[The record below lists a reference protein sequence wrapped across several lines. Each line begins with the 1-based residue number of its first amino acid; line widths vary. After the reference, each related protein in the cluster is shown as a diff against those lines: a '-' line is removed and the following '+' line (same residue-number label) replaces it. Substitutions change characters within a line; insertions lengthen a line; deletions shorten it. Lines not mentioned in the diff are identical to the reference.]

1 VVARAGE
8 GIDVLRQ
15 AGEDHDGPGGGAS
28 GSGLTGAG
36 PHAADPPGATASH
49 GLAHPLNRRSRLVF
63 GIAGALVVALVVSL
77 IVRPIGSYVTPVDG
91 WGVDALELTMGALCV
106 ARYFEGSW
114 RASTSVVRVFPLVI
128 GVACISWGVG
138 SVVLTMES
146 LGGAPPPVPST
157 ADAFHFLFFPLC
169 FIAFALLIRRGNQ
182 GSLVQTSL
190 DGLVAAF
197 AAAAFSAT
205 FVVAEVIRVT
215 GGSSL
220 AVATHLVYPLADVLL
235 LALAVGGLAVLPRA
249 FRPFFALVCV
259 ALASNAI
266 GAGFN
271 LLHPASRF
279 GYVSNGAAWPVSL
292 TLLAVAVWL
301 IPSDVEYPGTDRSA
315 GFALPAFGAL
325 VGMAILLTASFGT
338 VGKPAIAL
346 ATMTLLVAG
355 VRLGLTVRE
364 AHAMRT
370 ARFRSLIDK
379 TWDLI
384 TVTEADLRIA
394 YITPSA
400 ERVLG
405 YSQAELEGKP
415 FTEFVH
421 PDDSHLVIEHLT
433 GLTADAS
440 SAVFEVRMRHASGA
454 WRLIDWNAADLLED
468 QSVNGYVLNG
478 GDVTEARQAAEDLVA
493 ARDAALV
500 ASKAKSQFVS
510 MMSHEIRTP
519 MNGVI
524 GLTELLL
531 QTDLDGEQ
539 VELAAGVKVSAESLL
554 VIINDILD
562 FSKMEAGRLDIEESD
577 LDLRGVVE
585 DVGRILA
592 GTAHGKGVELII
604 DIPPDVP
611 SDLLGD
617 ATRIRQVLVNFG
629 ANAVK
634 FTNEGEVVIRVT
646 VLHQNAERVALHFDV
661 VDTGIGI
668 AEEDQERL
676 FMAFAQADSSTT
688 RRFGGTGLGLTICR
702 QLVELMGGRLGL
714 VSEPRSGST
723 FWFELSLRRSNE
735 APPAESGGDP
745 RTLSG
750 QRALVVDDN
759 ATNRRILR
767 QQLLSWG
774 VEAVEAAD
782 GDEALEVAAKA
793 ANDGRTFDLG
803 IVDLNMPGMDGI
815 ELARALKDDASTAGT
830 MLFLLSSSG
839 YHLEA
844 AESHLNGFAASLTKP
859 VRSSELF
866 DCLITSLNAGST
878 AETPDAPATARADA
892 PGPEVRG
899 TILLVED
906 NKVNQLVG
914 CKVLENL
921 GYHYDIA
928 MNGLEAV
935 SLFGSHE
942 YDAILMD
949 CQMPEMDG
957 YEATEEIR
965 RREDSIS
972 GGGTRHIPIIAMTAA
987 AMEGDR
993 ERCMAAGMDD
1003 FITKP
1008 VRLEAIG
1015 AVLERWVTQA
1025 PDAQEAAATA
1035 GAKGP
1040 GVKGAAVV
1048 PGDAG
1053 TDGADRGAAV
1063 PTARAGDP
1071 LDHAQIELLLSLDDG
1086 RGAALAEIV
1095 DEYVRVASEG
1105 LAELLREID
1114 EHDSGG
1120 LARTAHTLKGASANV
1135 GASGMAQVCAGLELR
1150 ARQARLDDAAVLMQ
1164 QFEAEFARV
1173 QVALQVVAE
1182 GS

>member
-1 VVARAGE
+1 MGAAVVTRAGE
-8 GIDVLRQ
+8 RIDILRQ
-15 AGEDHDGPGGGAS
+15 ARGEHDAPGAHAP
-28 GSGLTGAG
+28 GSG
-36 PHAADPPGATASH
+36 PPGAHSSGADAPEATLRQ
-49 GLAHPLNRRSRLVF
+49 GRPRPLDRRLRWVF
-63 GIAGALVVALVVSL
+63 GIAGALVVALIVSL

-91 WGVDALELTMGALCV
+91 WGVGGLELTMGALCI

-114 RASTSVVRVFPLVI
+114 RASTSVARVFPLVI
-128 GVACISWGVG
+128 GVACISWGIG
-138 SVVLTMES
+138 RVVLTIES
-146 LGGAPPPVPST
+146 LGGSTPPVPST
-157 ADAFHFLFFPLC
+157 ADAFYILFFPLC
-169 FIAFALLIRRGNQ
+169 FVAFALLIRRGNQ
-182 GSLVQTSL
+182 GSLAQTSL
-190 DGLVAAF
+190 DGLVAAL
-197 AAAAFSAT
+197 AAASFSAT
-205 FVVAEVIRVT
+205 FIVAEVIKVT
-215 GGSSL
+215 GGS
-220 AVATHLVYPLADVLL
+220 AVAAATNLVYPLADVLL

-259 ALASNAI
+259 ALATNAI
-266 GAGFN
+266 GDGFN
-271 LLHPASRF
+271 LLQPASRF
-279 GYVSNGAAWPVSL
+279 GYISNGAAWPVSL
-292 TLLAVAVWL
+292 TLLAIAVWL
-301 IPSDVEYPGTDRSA
+301 IPADVEYPGTDRSA

-325 VGMAILLTASFGT
+325 VGMAVLLAASFGN

-384 TVTEADLRIA
+384 TVIESDLRIA

-405 YSQAELEGKP
+405 YSHAELEGRP

-433 GLTADAS
+433 GLTGGAP
-440 SAVFEVRMRHASGA
+440 SAVFEVRMRHASGS

-539 VELAAGVKVSAESLL
+539 VELASGVKVSAESLL

-562 FSKMEAGRLDIEESD
+562 FSKMEAGKLDIEESD
-577 LDLRGVVE
+577 LDIRSVIE

-592 GTAHGKGVELII
+592 GTAHSKGIELII

-611 SDLLGD
+611 SGLLGD

-634 FTNEGEVVIRVT
+634 FTSEGEVVIRVS
-646 VLHQNAERVALHFDV
+646 VLHQNAERAALHFDV

-668 AEEDQERL
+668 ADEDQERL
-676 FMAFAQADSSTT
+676 FMAFAQADTSTT

-714 VSEPRSGST
+714 VSEPGAGST
-723 FWFELSLRRSNE
+723 FWFELSLRRCDE
-735 APPAESGGDP
+735 APAETGGDP

-782 GDEALEVAAKA
+782 ADEALEAATA
-793 ANDGRTFDLG
+793 AASDGRTFDLG
-803 IVDLNMPGMDGI
+803 VIDLNMPGMDGI
-815 ELARALKDDASTAGT
+815 ELARALKDDTSTADT

-844 AESHLNGFAASLTKP
+844 AESHLSGFAASLTKP

-866 DCLITSLNAGST
+866 DCLITSLNAAS
-878 AETPDAPATARADA
+878 APEPLDAPATAPVGAS
-892 PGPEVRG
+892 GPDVL
-899 TILLVED
+899 TTVLLVED

-921 GYHYDIA
+921 GYAYEIA
-928 MNGLEAV
+928 NNGVEAV
-935 SLFGSHE
+935 SLFGSHQ

-957 YEATEEIR
+957 YEATEAIR
-965 RREDSIS
+965 RQEATSP
-972 GGGTRHIPIIAMTAA
+972 GGEVRRTPIIAMTAA

-1015 AVLERWVTQA
+1015 AVLERWVTRPPETERACA
-1025 PDAQEAAATA
+1025 PAAAVAPRTGVA
-1035 GAKGP
+1035 GAAAGDAA
-1040 GVKGAAVV
+1040 AAVRS
-1048 PGDAG
+1048 
-1053 TDGADRGAAV
+1053 AD
-1063 PTARAGDP
+1063 DP
-1071 LDHAQIELLLSLDDG
+1071 LDRAQIELLLSLDDG
-1086 RGAALAEIV
+1086 QGETLAEIV
-1095 DEYVRVASEG
+1095 NEYIRVATEG
-1105 LAELLREID
+1105 RGELLREID
-1114 EHDSGG
+1114 QRDSGG

-1135 GASGMAQVCAGLELR
+1135 GASGMAEVCAGLELR
-1150 ARQARLDDAAVLMQ
+1150 ARQAQVDDAAALME
-1164 QFEAEFARV
+1164 QFEAEFERV
-1173 QVALQVVAE
+1173 QAALLVAAE